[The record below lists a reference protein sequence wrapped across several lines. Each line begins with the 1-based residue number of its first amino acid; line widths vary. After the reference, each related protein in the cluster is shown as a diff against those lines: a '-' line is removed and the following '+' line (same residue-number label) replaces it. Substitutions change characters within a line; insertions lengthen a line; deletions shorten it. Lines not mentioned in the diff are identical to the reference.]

1 MWLPLQSTTAPEL
14 SQADLEL
21 DDPLMADGN
30 EQCAQHSAHKKPST
44 SVLTVVRYL
53 LPQYLIPR

>member
-44 SVLTVVRYL
+44 RALTVVRYL
-53 LPQYLIPR
+53 LP